1 MNKIFILMLFV
12 IIPLTSFGQYYEN
25 KEKEKQEEKKSFKE
39 NLFFGGILGL
49 QFGTYTLV
57 DISPVIGYKV
67 SPRFQPG
74 IRLTY
79 QFQKDSRTNYQT
91 SRYGGSVFAR
101 LFVVQGLYAQV
112 EAEALNIEWL
122 NSNLEEYRLWIG
134 NYFVGGGY
142 FQKMGK
148 RGGMYM
154 TVLWNLNETVY
165 SPYSNP
171 IIRMGFTF

>member
-1 MNKIFILMLFV
+1 MNRLFILIAFI
-12 IIPLTSFGQYYEN
+12 IIPLSGISQYYEN
-25 KEKEKQEEKKSFKE
+25 KEKKEEKKTFKE

-49 QFGTYTLV
+49 QFGTYTLI
-57 DISPVIGYKV
+57 DISPVIGYRV
-67 SPRFQPG
+67 SPRFHPG

-79 QFQKDSRTNYQT
+79 QYQKDNSVNYQYET
-91 SRYGGSVFAR
+91 YRYGGSVFAR
-101 LFVVQGLYAQV
+101 LFLVQGLYAQA

-122 NSNLEEYRLWIG
+122 NSNREEYRLWIG

-154 TVLWNLNETVY
+154 TVLWNLNESIY
-165 SPYSNP
+165 SPYTNP
-171 IIRMGFTF
+171 VIRIGFAF

>member
-1 MNKIFILMLFV
+1 MNRLFILIAF
-12 IIPLTSFGQYYEN
+12 IIVPLSGFSQYYEN
-25 KEKEKQEEKKSFKE
+25 KEKKEEKKPFKE

-49 QFGTYTLV
+49 QFGTYTLI

-67 SPRFQPG
+67 SPRFHPG

-79 QFQKDSRTNYQT
+79 QYQSDQTTNYKT
-91 SRYGGSVFAR
+91 YRYGGSIFAR
-101 LFVVQGLYAQV
+101 LFLVQGIYAQA
-112 EAEALNIEWL
+112 EAEALNIEWM

-148 RGGMYM
+148 NGGMYM
-154 TVLWNLNETVY
+154 TVLWNLNESRY

-171 IIRMGFTF
+171 VIRIGFSF